1 MPGIAFLP
9 KQRFRVPPKNS
20 DHEVHGNLAS
30 EGRQPCRL
38 SPRSV
43 GMRSPAQFLLLRAYI
58 SYISL
63 YKLYKLIYKNI
74 FSIREYILSKCIV
87 YILGQDLEDLLD
99 TEISFSGT
107 SPSEY

>member
-1 MPGIAFLP
+1 MSAVSPFSRHAKTGT
-9 KQRFRVPPKNS
+9 V
-20 DHEVHGNLAS
+20 LA
-30 EGRQPCRL
+30 L
-38 SPRSV
+38 K
-43 GMRSPAQFLLLRAYI
+43 
-58 SYISL
+58 SL